1 MYVAE
6 NPAGQLFAPVCGLFV
21 QPYAPPKRVSLIAG
35 FHTPDWQEGQ
45 DNGVVIGFTG
55 RLHTPCRTGC
65 SDWCRCPLPSGRSMW
80 CRYWGRW
87 PERPML
93 SAKYSPDTPYNILPR
108 SQPCPLSRSRYKP
121 QRSTDPHR
129 WQFAPP
135 CRSIRLGLS
144 RHRIGKTFASY
155 QLKQMTPTP
164 ACSPPPVVLRT
175 AYQVLPDRYMYACCV
190 CVVSPSRSVRTRESV
205 HSR

>member
-1 MYVAE
+1 M
-6 NPAGQLFAPVCGLFV
+6 PIPWLRQ
-21 QPYAPPKRVSLIAG
+21 
-35 FHTPDWQEGQ
+35 TPDWQEGQ

-144 RHRIGKTFASY
+144 RHRIGN
-155 QLKQMTPTP
+155 PTV
-164 ACSPPPVVLRT
+164 SSLRRSSGRSGC
-175 AYQVLPDRYMYACCV
+175 RYRYS
-190 CVVSPSRSVRTRESV
+190 SPSSVT
-205 HSR
+205 